1 MNTQTPKSLGEL
13 IRNHITATTPP
24 ARDLEAE
31 ATTFCLRWQELV
43 GVPTTKRDIEKMM
56 RRAISVLGVSSHKD
70 VEVVL
75 ADVRRWLSLA
85 WLTDM
90 DVPYNTAV
98 ARWKKA
104 CLIEDVILV
113 DYV

>member
-1 MNTQTPKSLGEL
+1 MNTQNPKSLGEL
-13 IRNHITATTPP
+13 IRQHITNTAPR
-24 ARDLEAE
+24 ARDLTAE
-31 ATTFCLRWQELV
+31 ANSFCLRWQELV

-75 ADVRRWLSLA
+75 AEIRCWLSGV
-85 WLTDM
+85 WLGDTDI
-90 DVPYNTAV
+90 PYNTAV
-98 ARWKKA
+98 KRWKRA

-113 DYV
+113 DYI